1 MIFKIMKKIALIDF
15 VNKFEILILYGL
27 YNSITCSDTLRVMIL
42 IDRHI
47 STKETFIW
55 YDLIN
60 RYISV
65 DSNKYIILV

>member
-1 MIFKIMKKIALIDF
+1 MKKIALIDF
-15 VNKFEILILYGL
+15 ANKFEILILYGL
-27 YNSITCSDTLRVMIL
+27 YNSITCSDTLRVMTLIL
-42 IDRHI
+42 IDHHI

>member
-1 MIFKIMKKIALIDF
+1 MKKIALINF

-47 STKETFIW
+47 STKETFI
-55 YDLIN
+55 
-60 RYISV
+60 
-65 DSNKYIILV
+65 